1 VQSNKLVLD
10 VDTNSVSTR
19 LEAYLMWLFG
29 YVMLNNNHGT
39 SVDKFLLLYARAIVN
54 AEEDTYRGLYE
65 ALGRTTKD

>member
-1 VQSNKLVLD
+1 
-10 VDTNSVSTR
+10 
-19 LEAYLMWLFG
+19 MWLFG